1 MPSGRNSII
10 AGEML
15 RRLLAALLLLTGSAA
30 CSRPADEAA
39 PVATPAIALATA
51 AVPIESPVDVTYT
64 FQVAPNAPP
73 LTQNYRVFVHFND
86 ASGQQLWTDD
96 HQPVPPATAWKPGAT
111 IRYTHTM
118 FVPKV
123 PYTGETTIDMG
134 LYLPGTDE
142 RVPLTGTAVGKRAY
156 RVGTLQVQPQMSTA
170 LVLFNEGWYQAEVVP
185 DSPGVEWRWSKQQ
198 ATLRFRNPNRDI
210 TFMLDLDQ
218 PQADL
223 TAPQQLQLRAGAT
236 TLDSF
241 TLTPGERTVRRVD
254 IPMATLG
261 GSDTV
266 ELTLTV
272 DPTFTPAYLPAA
284 KNKDVRTL
292 GVRVFHT
299 FIQPN

>member
-10 AGEML
+10 AVEML
-15 RRLLAALLLLTGSAA
+15 RRLFAVLLVLTWSTA
-30 CSRPADEAA
+30 CSREADDGT
-39 PVATPAIALATA
+39 PVATPAMALAA
-51 AVPIESPVDVTYT
+51 SAVPIESPVDVTYT
-64 FQVAPNAPP
+64 FTVAPTAPA

-96 HQPVPPATAWKPGAT
+96 HQPPTPTTEWKPGST
-111 IRYTHTM
+111 IQYTRTM

-134 LYLPGTDE
+134 LYLPGSGE
-142 RVPLTGTAVGKRAY
+142 RVPLTGTVTGKRAY
-156 RVGTLQVQPQMSTA
+156 RVGTLQVQPQSSTT
-170 LVLFNEGWYQAEVVP
+170 LVLFNEGWHQAEVVP

-218 PQADL
+218 PEADL
-223 TAPQQLQLRAGAT
+223 RAPQQVQLRAGET

-241 TLTPGERTVRRVD
+241 ALMPGERAVRRVA
-254 IPMATLG
+254 IPAATLG
-261 GSDTV
+261 AADTV

-292 GVRVFHT
+292 GVRVFHAY
-299 FIQPN
+299 IQPK